1 MHYSGENGICLP
13 PAWHEVITA
22 KMETTMVIRNVTI
35 TMTMTVFI
43 VLIVDVRQGEGEGEG
58 KGSQNKIGQI
68 WSQRD

>member
-1 MHYSGENGICLP
+1 
-13 PAWHEVITA
+13 
-22 KMETTMVIRNVTI
+22 MVIRNVTI

-68 WSQRD
+68 WSQRTNTRGEGVWENP